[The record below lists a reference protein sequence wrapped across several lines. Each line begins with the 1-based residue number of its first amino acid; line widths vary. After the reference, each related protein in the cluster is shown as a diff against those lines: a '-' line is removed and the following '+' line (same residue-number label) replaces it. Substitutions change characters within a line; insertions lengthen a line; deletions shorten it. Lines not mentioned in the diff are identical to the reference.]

1 MNDSECCCPIC
12 PLIGKRLDEE
22 FRLEW
27 DIKNNQLINKFCYSD
42 NLDPIIYA
50 SLLEIILDVRK
61 EVEFQE
67 GISATSTRGNVL
79 YQVELKTRMFY
90 QNYKKYTKS
99 MTKNTSIVYE
109 YFNIHVEPVE

>member
-42 NLDPIIYA
+42 NLDPIIYS
-50 SLLEIILDVRK
+50 SLITIILDIRN
-61 EVEFQE
+61 EVDFEEDLFGDHDFDDEEKGEISFQIHE
-67 GISATSTRGNVL
+67 S
-79 YQVELKTRMFY
+79 LKMFDRL
-90 QNYKKYTKS
+90 KKAL
-99 MTKNTSIVYE
+99 
-109 YFNIHVEPVE
+109 